1 MTRFRTIERPV
12 RHEPD
17 KIKGSRHIATVEPL
31 RDVDGVDQVL
41 DRVRKEMHDARHHA
55 WAWRLGTGN
64 SGSFRYSDDGEPSG
78 SAGKPILAQIDGREL
93 TDVMVVVTR
102 YFGGTRLGVGG
113 LVRAYGGAAAEALDL
128 AGVREVV
135 LRHRVSVTHG
145 YEDSGAVASA
155 LHGLRLEPL
164 ESEYGEEVRLILGLE
179 AGQVESTLASLREAT
194 GGRAR
199 VDVGPLG
206 SDVG

>member
-1 MTRFRTIERPV
+1 MTRFRTIERAV

-31 RDVDGVDQVL
+31 RDAAQADEVL
-41 DRVRKEMHDARHHA
+41 TRVRKEMHDARHHA
-55 WAWRLGTGN
+55 FAWRLGIGN
-64 SGSFRYSDDGEPSG
+64 DGSFRYSDDGEPSG

-93 TDVMVVVTR
+93 TDLMVVVTR
-102 YFGGTRLGVGG
+102 YFGGTKLGVGG

-135 LRHRVSVTHG
+135 LRHRVAVTHG
-145 YEDSGAVASA
+145 YEDSGAVASV
-155 LHGLRLEPL
+155 LHGLRLEPK
-164 ESEYGEEVRLILGLE
+164 ETGYGEEVRLILGLE
-179 AGQVESTLASLREAT
+179 AHRVEATLAALREAT